1 MLTQL
6 SRTIQLQLIM
16 YSGKPT
22 IIRRCISNERCVTQL
37 SRIIELRIL
46 LYFGELTMIRRCVFR
61 LVNYERI
68 TIISFML

>member
-6 SRTIQLQLIM
+6 SRTIELRLLM

-22 IIRRCISNERCVTQL
+22 MIRRCISNERCVTQL

-46 LYFGELTMIRRCVFR
+46 LYFGKLTTIRRCVFR

-68 TIISFML
+68 TIISFMW